1 MIQETRRRR
10 RMIRTLCSFVR
21 SESDQNCKKGRRRR
35 EDTRREEKELDTE
48 DTFWEKDG
56 VIWCDASDP
65 SSVGGVISSE
75 PKRLLSLVGMEWILT
90 VKL

>member
-1 MIQETRRRR
+1 
-10 RMIRTLCSFVR
+10 MIRTLCSFVR
-21 SESDQNCKKGRRRR
+21 SESDQICMKGRRRR

-65 SSVGGVISSE
+65 SSVGGGYI
-75 PKRLLSLVGMEWILT
+75 K
-90 VKL
+90 